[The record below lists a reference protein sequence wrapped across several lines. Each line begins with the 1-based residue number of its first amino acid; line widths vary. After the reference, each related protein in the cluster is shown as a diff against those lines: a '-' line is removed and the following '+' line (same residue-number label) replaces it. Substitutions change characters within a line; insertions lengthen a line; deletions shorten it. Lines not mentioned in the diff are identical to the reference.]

1 MKKKFEI
8 KKSYLFLG
16 IIVLFVFGI
25 FLFFRI
31 QEDSWVRDYRGVYV
45 KHGNPSEAPDSVLEQ
60 QAVIKC
66 AFGLYKIVSEQGIEL
81 SSQCIG
87 TCGDF
92 AVDIVHVP
100 RNSEDELEENQCL
113 EYNLGNVSHF
123 IELDKNG
130 NIVRII

>member
-1 MKKKFEI
+1 MKKKFKI

-16 IIVLFVFGI
+16 IIVLFVFGT

-31 QEDSWVRDYRGVYV
+31 QEDGWVRDSRGVYV
-45 KHGNPSEAPDSVLEQ
+45 KHGDPSETPDYVLEQ

-66 AFGLYKIVSEQGIEL
+66 ALELYELVSEQGIEFF
-81 SSQCIG
+81 SQCIG

-113 EYNLGNVSHF
+113 EYSLGNVSHF

-130 NIVRII
+130 DVVRIF